1 MTVRALL
8 AITAAATLAASAHAN
23 VLFDFSTDAQG
34 WTATNGGQLVHVASG
49 GNGGGFLSILD
60 VSGDDFLA
68 VAPAAALGARGG
80 WLGGVLSFDAR
91 NLNNDAPDWGDFGRI
106 TLTGGGSSLSL
117 DLIPDNQ
124 PPADGQWHRY
134 SVALTENVWGATLPG
149 LLANL
154 TGLSIKG
161 EFHNGVSE
169 QVGLDNIAIT
179 AVPEPAQWALLL
191 AGGLMLPALRRRR
204 R

>member
-1 MTVRALL
+1 MTIRALL
-8 AITAAATLAASAHAN
+8 ATTAAATLAASAQAH
-23 VLFDFSTDAQG
+23 VLFDFNTDAQG
-34 WTATNGGQLVHVASG
+34 WTASNGGQLTHVASG

-60 VSGDDFLA
+60 VSSDDFLA
-68 VAPAAALGARGG
+68 VAPAAVLGARSS

-91 NLNNDAPDWGDFGRI
+91 NLNNDTPDWGDFGRI
-106 TLTGGGSSLSL
+106 TLTGGAGSLTL
-117 DLIPDNQ
+117 DLITGNQ

-134 SVALTENVWGATLPG
+134 SVALTEAVWGAALPG
-149 LLANL
+149 VLADL

-169 QVGLDNIAIT
+169 LVGLDNIAIT

-191 AGGLMLPALRRRR
+191 AGGLLLPVLRRRG
-204 R
+204 